1 MSECIPFGRALKPYF
16 MLDEKYVSVNN
27 ASSGVVC
34 VPAFQRHLQLLEESE
49 KVQDLQTR
57 YRLPKL
63 AEKTMDQ
70 LAELLDTSP
79 NNLAFCFS
87 ATQAISSILLTFPW
101 IANDRILT
109 LNLAYPT
116 CQFAVDFVQDRYDV
130 QMDTIDID
138 FAYDRSELLS
148 RVESY
153 LAKNKPRLFIFD
165 FVTSMPVIQLPCK
178 ELIQLCK
185 KYNVISV
192 IDAAHGIG
200 LSPLS
205 MSSLD
210 PDFLYT
216 NAHKWL
222 NAPSGT
228 TILYVS
234 KKYHNSIE
242 ALPISYGYHIRK
254 QKSPPPAPLNAR
266 FLYASSTDLPKFIA
280 IDAAIAFRKSI
291 GGEHKIQNYNYDII
305 IKGAKI
311 IAEALGTSYFVLA
324 PPIAMVNVEIPLRR
338 MPSAEFFEYFWQSKN
353 TFLRFVEYHGKF
365 YTRIA
370 GAPFLEESDFVYI
383 AGVLKELCQNSPEN

>member
-1 MSECIPFGRALKPYF
+1 MSQEVPFGHALTRHF
-16 MLDEKYVSVNN
+16 MLDENYVSVNN
-27 ASSGVVC
+27 ASCGVVC
-34 VPAFQRHLQLLEESE
+34 VPAFQQHIRLLEESE

-63 AEKTMDQ
+63 AEQTLNQ
-70 LAELLDTSP
+70 IAELLDTSP
-79 NNLAFCFS
+79 SNLAFCFS

-101 IANDRILT
+101 TPNDRILT

-116 CQFAVDFVQDRYDV
+116 CQFAVDFVRDRHGIQV
-130 QMDTIDID
+130 DTIDID
-138 FAYDRSELLS
+138 LAYNRLELLS
-148 RVESY
+148 QIESY
-153 LAKNKPRLFIFD
+153 LEKNKPRVFVFD
-165 FVTSMPVIQLPCK
+165 FVTSMPVVQLPCK
-178 ELIQLCK
+178 EIVQICK

-200 LSPLS
+200 LCPLS
-205 MSSLD
+205 LSSLD

-234 KKYHNSIE
+234 EKYHDSIE

-254 QKSPPPAPLNAR
+254 ENSPPADALNVR
-266 FLYASSTDLPKFIA
+266 FLYASSTDLPKYIA
-280 IDAAIAFRKSI
+280 IKDAIAFRKSI
-291 GGEHKIQNYNYDII
+291 GGEHKIQSYNYQIA

-311 IAEALGTSYFVLA
+311 IAEALGTSYFALA
-324 PPIAMVNVEIPLRR
+324 PPIAMVNVEIPLRCI
-338 MPSAEFFEYFWQSKN
+338 PSSSFLEEFWQKKN
-353 TFLRFVEYHGKF
+353 TFLRFVKYHGKI

-370 GAPFLEESDFVYI
+370 GAPFLEESDFLYTVD
-383 AGVLKELCQNSPEN
+383 VLKELCQFSHES